1 MAIAI
6 RALTGEDEAGFAEE
20 AARGTP
26 VLGLLAF
33 LADRL
38 GATDGSHGDAAAS
51 LTAGE
56 AQALALRL
64 RAAVLDGPMRVA
76 FSCTMCGEKLDL
88 ALDPLSLLVSG
99 EGGSRTR
106 TIGAFRLTF
115 QPIAVADILAAGAA
129 ATPREAAL
137 TVLDRCVSAT
147 DAQDAAIAPSDLPED
162 VLEEAAAH
170 LLALEP
176 QAETVIACACP
187 TCNAALEAVLDPAQ
201 ILAAELSAQARG
213 VYAEVLAIA
222 SRTGWSEQAILSMP
236 RLRRRGYAAAL
247 VGA

>member
-1 MAIAI
+1 MALAI

-33 LADRL
+33 LAHRL
-38 GATDGSHGDAAAS
+38 CADDGPLAEDAAA

-64 RAAVLDGPMRVA
+64 RAAVLEGPMRVT
-76 FSCTMCGEKLDL
+76 FSCTSCGEKLDL
-88 ALDPLSLLVSG
+88 ALDPLSLLVPR
-99 EGGSRTR
+99 EGGATSRM
-106 TIGAFRLTF
+106 IGAFRLAFRPMT
-115 QPIAVADILAAGAA
+115 VADILAAGAA
-129 ATPREAAL
+129 ATPREGAL
-137 TVLDRCVSAT
+137 TVLDRCATAT
-147 DAQDAAIAPSDLPED
+147 DDQGATIAPSDLPGD
-162 VLEEAAAH
+162 VADEAAAH

-187 TCNAALEAVLDPAQ
+187 ACNAALEAVLDPAR
-201 ILAAELSAQARG
+201 ILATELSAQARG

-222 SRTGWSEQAILSMP
+222 SRTGWNEQAILSMP
-236 RLRRRGYAAAL
+236 RFRRRGYAAAL